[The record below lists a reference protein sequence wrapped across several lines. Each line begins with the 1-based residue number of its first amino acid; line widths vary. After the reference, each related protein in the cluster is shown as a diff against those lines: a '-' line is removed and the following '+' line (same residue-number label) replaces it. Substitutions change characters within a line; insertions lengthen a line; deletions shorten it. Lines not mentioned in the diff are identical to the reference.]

1 MNWSNVRLILLR
13 EVRDQMRDRRTMFM
27 IFVLPLLLYP
37 FLGMGFFQVSQF
49 VRQHSTD
56 VLVLGFEELPS
67 DQRLI
72 DVDAQRFR
80 TEYFDSLERSELLKL
95 NFPATE
101 AEADARSDEPQVNSA
116 AASNDA
122 TSEATKGTAATRSDT
137 RTAAAEKALKAGKYE
152 VVLLFPEGFGER
164 LARFREELAKPSDD
178 PHQVPT
184 PPEAEVLY
192 NSAKERSLI
201 AYARVSDVLREWRD
215 SIREQNLARADA
227 QRLAASP
234 LDIATVDVAPADHRD
249 AAIWSKVFPFLLLI
263 WALTG
268 AFYPAVD
275 LCAGE
280 KERGTLETLLSS
292 PAERTEIV
300 WGKLLTVM
308 LFSMATVVL
317 NIASMAFT
325 GTFILAQLPRFG
337 APPLSAL
344 WWILIALVPVSALF
358 SAVCLALAAFA
369 KSSKEGQYYLMPVML
384 VTMPLVVL
392 PMAPAV
398 ELNLGNSLVPITG
411 IVLLLKAML
420 EGNVWQA
427 LPFVPPVVAVTLVC
441 CLLSIRW
448 AVDQFNSESV
458 LFREGERFHLKLWVR
473 HLLRDREATP
483 SVSEAVFCG
492 VLILMI
498 RFFIS
503 FAAPVPKSF
512 HDFMSLAL
520 VSQLVVIA
528 TPALLMTVML
538 TRSPR
543 KTLLLYAP
551 PWAALPAAALL
562 ALALHPVVLWFQQSV
577 VQRLYPINPDL
588 AKALEGFLSE
598 PASFWQLFLIVA
610 IVPPICEELAFRG
623 FILSG
628 LRHMG
633 HKWRAIVVS
642 SIFFGLAHAL
652 LQQSIGAALVGIV
665 LGYLAVQCGSLL
677 PPILYH
683 ILHNGLALGVS
694 RVSHE
699 LLEEWPV
706 LALLFVDDGGTLVY
720 RWHVVVVGA
729 LVAAAVLYWLHRRPY
744 VKTAEE
750 RLEEAIERHAARAPN
765 VYNPLEASE
774 SEAPAVEP
782 LEHAPNGGA
791 MRR

>member
-1 MNWSNVRLILLR
+1 MNWSNVKLIFLR

-27 IFVLPLLLYP
+27 IFVLPILLYP
-37 FLGMGFFQVSQF
+37 FLGMAFFQVSQF

-56 VLVLGFEELPS
+56 VLVLGFEELPD

-72 DVDAQRFR
+72 EAESRRFR
-80 TEYFDSLERSELLKL
+80 AEYFDTIEKSGLIELH
-95 NFPATE
+95 FPGDTP
-101 AEADARSDEPQVNSA
+101 SDDDKS
-116 AASNDA
+116 
-122 TSEATKGTAATRSDT
+122 GTAMGGNSTSIEPDA
-137 RTAAAEKALKAGKYE
+137 RTAAAEEALRNGTYE
-152 VVLLFPEGFGER
+152 AVLLFPEGFGER
-164 LARFREELAKPSDD
+164 LSQFHDELEKRGNNSQDAPA
-178 PHQVPT
+178 

-201 AYARVSDVLREWRD
+201 AFARVSDVLRQWRD
-215 SIREQNLARADA
+215 SIREENLAQADA
-227 QRLAASP
+227 QHLAASP
-234 LDIATVDVAPADHRD
+234 LDIASVDIAPAEHRGS
-249 AAIWSKVFPFLLLI
+249 AVWSKVFPFLLLI

-308 LFSMATVVL
+308 LFSMLTVIL
-317 NIASMAFT
+317 NIASMAVT
-325 GTFILAQLPRFG
+325 GTFILAQLPQFG
-337 APPLSAL
+337 APPISAL
-344 WWILIALVPVSALF
+344 LWLFLALVPVSALF
-358 SAVCLALAAFA
+358 SALCLALAAFA
-369 KSSKEGQYYLMPVML
+369 KSSKEGQYYLMPLVL

-411 IVLLLKAML
+411 IVLLLKAVL
-420 EGNVWQA
+420 EGNYWQA

-458 LFREGERFHLKLWVR
+458 LFREGERFQLKLWFK
-473 HLLRDREATP
+473 HLFRDREATP
-483 SVSEAVFCG
+483 NVSEAIFCG

-498 RFFIS
+498 RFFLS
-503 FAAPVPKSF
+503 FAASSPESF
-512 HDFMSLAL
+512 RDFVTLAL

-528 TPALLMTVML
+528 TPALLMTIML

-543 KTLLLYAP
+543 QTLLLHAP
-551 PWAALPAAALL
+551 PWATLPAALLL
-562 ALALHPVVLWFQQSV
+562 AVAVHPVVLWFQQSV
-577 VQRLYPINPDL
+577 IQRLYPINPEITE
-588 AKALEGFLSE
+588 ALEGFLSE
-598 PASFWQLFLIVA
+598 PGSFWQLFVIVA

-628 LRHMG
+628 LRHLG
-633 HKWRAIVVS
+633 HKWRAIVIS

-652 LQQSIGAALVGIV
+652 LQQSIGAALVGVV
-665 LGYLAVQCGSLL
+665 LGYLAIQCGSLL

-683 ILHNGLALGVS
+683 MLHNGLALGVS
-694 RVSHE
+694 HVTPE
-699 LLEEWPV
+699 LLEQWP
-706 LALLFVDDGGTLVY
+706 LLRLLYAADDGDGLVY
-720 RWHVVVVGA
+720 RWPVVVLGVV
-729 LVAAAVLYWLHRRPY
+729 VASAILYWLHRRPY

-750 RLEEAIERHAARAPN
+750 RLEESIERHAGRGLK
-765 VYNPLEASE
+765 VYNSLDGSSPDAHRV
-774 SEAPAVEP
+774 A
-782 LEHAPNGGA
+782 
-791 MRR
+791 